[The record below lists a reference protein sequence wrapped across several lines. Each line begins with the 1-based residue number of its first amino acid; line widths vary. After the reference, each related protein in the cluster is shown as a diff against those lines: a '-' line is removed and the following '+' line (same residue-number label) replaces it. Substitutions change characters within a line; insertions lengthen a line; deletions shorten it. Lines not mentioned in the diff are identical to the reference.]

1 MTFFRKKAG
10 HKGKQFKKKG
20 TQMSSK
26 KGKKQTLKN
35 QLAERSRVK
44 KANKLMS
51 TYNRWLTQGD
61 SLKNE
66 IRQYT
71 KETKL
76 VKQDK
81 ERWHTIAD
89 HLFQSIKQGQRLKQ
103 SLKKSKAINQT
114 LLKNPMKEMDQP
126 VQKKKNWFETLF
138 FYSIIVFVL
147 MIVSTLLTDSTES
160 GVPRNIGGYAPFT
173 VLTKS
178 MDSVYPKDS
187 FLLTKIVDPN
197 QLKIGDDITFL
208 KENNTIVTHRIVG
221 IEENYQQ
228 TGQRGFET
236 KGVDNPVPDKDIVIA
251 DNVIGQVIY
260 SNLWIGKTML
270 IIRKNL
276 LLTAVLMVLSIF
288 FIDALVTL
296 IKSYR

>member
-1 MTFFRKKAG
+1 M
-10 HKGKQFKKKG
+10 KKG
-20 TQMSSK
+20 TRMVSK
-26 KGKKQTLKN
+26 KGKKQTVKN
-35 QLAERSRVK
+35 RLAERSRVK
-44 KANKLMS
+44 KANQLMA
-51 TYNRWLTQGD
+51 TYNRWLNQGD
-61 SLKNE
+61 GLKKE

-71 KETKL
+71 KTPEL

-81 ERWHTIAD
+81 EQWHVIAS
-89 HLFQSIKQGQRLKQ
+89 HLSQSTEKGQRLKQ
-103 SLKKSKAINQT
+103 GFKKSKT
-114 LLKNPMKEMDQP
+114 LKKDLLANPMKQTTQP
-126 VQKKKNWFETLF
+126 IQKKKNWFETLF

-160 GVPRNIGGYAPFT
+160 GVPRNIGGYAPLT

-187 FLLTKIVDPN
+187 FLLTKVVDPN

-208 KENNTIVTHRIVG
+208 KENNTTVTHRIVG

-236 KGVDNPVPDKDIVIA
+236 KGVDNPAPDEDIVIA

-260 SNLWIGKTML
+260 SNLWMGKAML
-270 IIRKNL
+270 IVRKNL
-276 LLTAVLMVLSIF
+276 LLTAILMVLSIF

-296 IKSYR
+296 IKTYRQSSY